1 MYGVVWIT
9 PPRHAASTDATPSV
23 RRMDRV
29 SYSSPAAAALSV
41 QSMPPT
47 IVARANGNTTGS
59 LSSAGFQTEVQ
70 SKIGN
75 NDGLPPEEVANDRCS
90 GTIDQ
95 PWATPTQFRK

>member
-1 MYGVVWIT
+1 MT
-9 PPRHAASTDATPSV
+9 PPKMPATNEARPSV
-23 RRMDRV
+23 NRMDRV

-47 IVARANGNTTGS
+47 IVANANGNTTGS
-59 LSSAGFQTEVQ
+59 FSSAGFQTEPQ

-75 NDGLPPEEVANDRCS
+75 NDGLPPEEVAKDRCS